1 MENLKGKRLL
11 VLGGSIWRQA
21 IKDFADK
28 HGVYLISAGLYP
40 AGTDEIAQEF
50 YRIDTTDSKL
60 MIPFIREHRIDGVYM
75 GGSEMII
82 SAACEYIN
90 ELGLPCYCDKKQ
102 WDSLQDKRLF
112 KDLCIKHGLPV
123 VPRFDINPDNI
134 SGSIPMESFPVILKP
149 ADGCGS
155 NGFSVCSCPSEL
167 VAGYENAVKASPT
180 GSIICEKFVKNE
192 SVVFFATFCNG
203 KMLFSGLEDKIPV
216 KYEKE
221 RSYVGGIFLF
231 ESCLVKEFR
240 SLFEEKLQ
248 VLFDSIGL
256 KQGTAWIE
264 VFYDNGQYYFNE
276 VGFRYGG
283 SVSVYPVD
291 YFYNINQVASDIYF
305 ALTGKGCVEGHDSL
319 IPSNFKRKKYY
330 CAYPVHMSAGSIK
343 AIQGAEELRNNPNVV
358 LVSLN
363 KKVGD
368 TVKQTGS
375 FSQVFALVHFVF
387 DNIDECK
394 DFIDYIHRILIVK
407 NESGDNL
414 VNRKLDALNVRF
426 LTKES

>member
-1 MENLKGKRLL
+1 MENLNGKRLL

-28 HGVYLISAGLYP
+28 HGIYLISAGLYP

-50 YRIDTTDSKL
+50 YRIDTTDRKL
-60 MIPFIREHRIDGVYM
+60 MIPFIREHKIDGVYM

-82 SAACEYIN
+82 SSACEYIN
-90 ELGLPCYCDKKQ
+90 ELGLPCYCNKNQ
-102 WDSLQDKRLF
+102 WESLQDKRLF

-123 VPRFDINPDNI
+123 VPRFDIDPKNVA
-134 SGSIPMESFPVILKP
+134 GSIQQDSFPVILKP

-155 NGFSVCSCPSEL
+155 SGFSVCNNTNEL
-167 VAGYENAVKASPT
+167 VAGYDNAVKASPT

-203 KMLFSGLEDKIPV
+203 QMLFSGLEDKIPV
-216 KYEKE
+216 LYEKE

-231 ESCLVKEFR
+231 ESQLVNEFKT
-240 SLFEEKLQ
+240 LFEIKLQ
-248 VLFDSIGL
+248 ALFNSIGL

-264 VFYDNGQYYFNE
+264 VFYDNGKYYFNE

-291 YFYNINQVASDIYF
+291 YFYGINQVASDIYF
-305 ALTGKGCVEGHDSL
+305 ALTGKGCVENHDSL
-319 IPSNFKRKKYY
+319 IPKDFNRKKYY
-330 CAYPVHMSAGSIK
+330 CAYPVHISAGQIK
-343 AIQGAEELRNNPNVV
+343 EILGDEELRKNPNVI

-368 TVKQTGS
+368 SVKQTGS

-387 DNIDECK
+387 ESLDECK
-394 DFIDYIHRILIVK
+394 EFIDYIHKTLVVKDENGNNLI
-407 NESGDNL
+407 
-414 VNRKLDALNVRF
+414 NRKLDAANVRF
-426 LTKES
+426 LRMDS